1 VAILKVGFYTQTVR
15 HKGLDGFFT
24 GWFRARQSREIA
36 EWTISL
42 LDIQPTDRVLE
53 IGSGSG
59 IAGQLAARCCAL
71 GLVAGIESD
80 PILVQ
85 RGRRR
90 NKVDITH
97 GRVVINT
104 GTVSALP
111 YPDRTFDK
119 VFSINCVQFWPN
131 LLRDLK
137 ELHRVLRPQGKL
149 LLVRQLWD
157 TKIRR
162 AKAEIRDDV
171 QQRLPQQIAMAGFD
185 VVYSEIRLMTPAS
198 AYCIVGSKITVETQ
212 QRNALIDHREE
223 SCRLPLSTEPESY
236 ERQSR

>member
-1 VAILKVGFYTQTVR
+1 MKVSFYTQTIR

-24 GWFRARQSREIA
+24 GWFRTRQSRELA
-36 EWTISL
+36 EWTVSL
-42 LDIQPTDRVLE
+42 LDIRPKDRVLE

-59 IAGQLAARCCAL
+59 IAVQFAARCCAL

-80 PILVQ
+80 PMLV
-85 RGRRR
+85 RRARQR

-104 GTVSALP
+104 GSVSALP

-119 VFSINCVQFWPN
+119 IFSINCVQFWPN
-131 LLRDLK
+131 LLRDLR
-137 ELHRVLRPQGKL
+137 ELHRVLRPEGKL
-149 LLVRQLWD
+149 LIVRQLWD
-157 TKIRR
+157 AKIRR
-162 AKAEIRDDV
+162 AKAQMRDDV

-185 VVYSEIRLMTPAS
+185 VVYSEIRLMTPSS

-212 QRNALIDHREE
+212 ERSAI
-223 SCRLPLSTEPESY
+223 TEKRPESY
-236 ERQSR
+236 LLPLRTEAENV